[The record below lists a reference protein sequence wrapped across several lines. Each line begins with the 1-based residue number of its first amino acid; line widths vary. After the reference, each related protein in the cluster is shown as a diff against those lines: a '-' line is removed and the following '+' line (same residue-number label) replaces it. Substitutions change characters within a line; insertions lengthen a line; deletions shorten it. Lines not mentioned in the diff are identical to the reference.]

1 MSKLLATTVLSVLPF
16 ILAIAQSRSSYDA
29 SFFKTEDQQAAIE
42 IGKGFNI
49 TDPFSPTRNCFTSA
63 SRDLSLIKRQQQG
76 GAKTNVN
83 VYYTKDD
90 YEYSKFNSNHYSA
103 SASFTNIFSVNTS
116 ILEEMTSVTS
126 KRVERLIFIATIDFG
141 NYFYQ
146 DDPIFTPDAQQLI
159 SDGNYELFKSRYG
172 SHYVSGYGKSSSIK
186 VILTKK
192 MAEDEIDRNITLGV
206 DANLNYKGD
215 SYGLSYSNRD
225 HTNKKFSSS
234 GFEVEI
240 ELEGPKI
247 NTQNLQKLIEQT
259 QTSSDLI
266 SSVTDLLINA
276 LNDLNDE
283 SNAWISRY
291 FFTDFTLYGC
301 GGIIWNIEKEHKLSS
316 INGNYL
322 DAIRISKLADEHLT
336 KGSMQVI
343 FDNYMSKDGLSQ
355 KEGGKLF
362 MALLILLQDGNEENR
377 KILGEYIA
385 QFDAINPEWQKLKT
399 KAQNLLPKLK
409 MQYYNCS
416 NLNCDVNGTCCNNTD
431 YTSDLNQLYDIYN
444 NLNSKANT
452 IFSTMAND
460 LTTRVTEQENAK
472 KVKFIIKNRSSH
484 PYKLEYKMP
493 NGIVVTTQTIPAH
506 GQYEISE
513 DDAGIYEFKTTQ
525 KSGYLLYPT
534 VEKKSIKIE
543 AGQTKTVIIGFD
555 HN

>member
-1 MSKLLATTVLSVLPF
+1 MRRLLATTVLSVLSF
-16 ILAIAQSRSSYDA
+16 SSLIAQSRSSYDA

-90 YEYSKFNSNHYSA
+90 YEYSKFKSNHYSA
-103 SASFTNIFSVNTS
+103 NASFTNIFSVNTS
-116 ILEEMTSVTS
+116 MLDEMTSVTS

-159 SDGNYELFKSRYG
+159 TAGNYELFKTRYG

-186 VILTKK
+186 VVLTKK
-192 MAEDEIDRNITLGV
+192 TTEDELERNIKLGV

-215 SYGLSYSNRD
+215 SYGLSYSNRNQ
-225 HTNKKFSSS
+225 TNKKFSNS
-234 GFEVEI
+234 GFDVEI

-247 NTQNLQKLIEQT
+247 NTQNLQRLIEQT

-301 GGIIWNIEKEHKLSS
+301 GGIIWNIDKEHKLSS

-322 DAIRISKLADEHLT
+322 DAIRIGKLADEHLT

-343 FDNYMSKDGLSQ
+343 LDDYMSKDGLS
-355 KEGGKLF
+355 KIEGSKIF
-362 MALLILLQDGNEENR
+362 MSILAFMWNGNEENK
-377 KILGEYIA
+377 KILNEYVA
-385 QFDAINPEWQKLKT
+385 QFDAIKPEWQKLKAE
-399 KAQNLLPKLK
+399 AQNLLPKLK

-416 NLNCDVNGTCCNNTD
+416 NLNCNVNGPCCTNTD
-431 YTSDLNQLYDIYN
+431 YTSDLNQLYDKYN
-444 NLNSKANT
+444 SLSARANA
-452 IFSTMAND
+452 IFRTMAND
-460 LTTRVTEQENAK
+460 LITRATEQENAQ
-472 KVKFIIKNRSSH
+472 KVKFIIMNKSSH
-484 PYKLEYKMP
+484 PYKLEYKTP
-493 NGIVVTTQTIPAH
+493 NGLTSTIQTIPAR
-506 GQYEISE
+506 GQYEITE
-513 DDAGIYEFKTTQ
+513 EDAGVYDFKSTQ

-534 VEKKSIKIE
+534 VEKKSIRIE
-543 AGQTKTVIIGFD
+543 AGQTKTVNIGYD